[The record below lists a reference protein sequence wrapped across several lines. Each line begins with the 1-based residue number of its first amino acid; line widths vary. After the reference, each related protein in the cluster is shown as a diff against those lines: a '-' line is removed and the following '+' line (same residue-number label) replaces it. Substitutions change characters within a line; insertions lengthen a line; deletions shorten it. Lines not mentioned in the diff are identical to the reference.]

1 MKILFYCV
9 LPLLFSST
17 IYAKINVVT
26 EILPKFQYLNSEGK
40 LIGLSAIKVEQAL
53 QSANIDYNL
62 TIYPWSVAYNAALRD
77 RNTCVFSIARIAA
90 REDKFEWVAKLHGF
104 NASFYA
110 LEGSDIVLN
119 SVEQAKDYKIAVV
132 RDNFSHHYLKNEGF
146 SEISNLIV
154 IDNFDKIYDLLDTRK
169 DIIELLVLNEAQFD
183 FRKDV
188 DKSLSKL
195 QPIFRI
201 EEAKSDLYFACH
213 KEMDR
218 AKLKAL
224 KVAFKR
230 F

>member
-9 LPLLFSST
+9 LPLLFSCT